1 MAQKLLR
8 FHSYHRQFPAIGSTE
23 TTKLHF
29 FTYATPLSLHTV
41 MFLTTLDN
49 LCNEEQRKRF
59 YEPAVKGQ
67 ILGCYAQT

>member
-8 FHSYHRQFPAIGSTE
+8 LHSYHRLFPAVGSME
-23 TTKLHF
+23 STKLHF
-29 FTYATPLSLHTV
+29 LTYATPLSLHTV

-49 LCNEEQRKRF
+49 LCDEEQRKRI
-59 YEPAVKGQ
+59 YEPAVRGE